1 MKQNDTK
8 SIVIECAAKC
18 FANNGVD
25 NTSIDE
31 IAREMGASKGKVYH
45 HFRSKGELLL
55 AVRHQSILSV
65 LTRVKPIA
73 DTPAPTATRFI
84 DMACAH
90 VQGILSDLPY
100 HRVVVENLRAG
111 LAGSTTEHERR
122 YLAEIR
128 SLQADYED
136 LFRDVIEAGQKD
148 GSFRQQSV
156 SVAVNS
162 VIVLLNA
169 PIFWYQPRSEDD
181 ADTHQAIAGQ
191 IAQMALGAIQA

>member
-55 AVRHQSILSV
+55 AVRHHSILSV

-73 DTPAPTATRFI
+73 DTPAPTATRLF

-122 YLAEIR
+122 YLAEIKA
-128 SLQADYED
+128 LQADYED

-181 ADTHQAIAGQ
+181 ADTLQAIAGQ
-191 IAQMALGAIQA
+191 IAQMVLGAIQA

>member
-1 MKQNDTK
+1 M
-8 SIVIECAAKC
+8 
-18 FANNGVD
+18 
-25 NTSIDE
+25 
-31 IAREMGASKGKVYH
+31 
-45 HFRSKGELLL
+45 
-55 AVRHQSILSV
+55 
-65 LTRVKPIA
+65 
-73 DTPAPTATRFI
+73 
-84 DMACAH
+84 
-90 VQGILSDLPY
+90 
-100 HRVVVENLRAG
+100 VENLRGG

-122 YLAEIR
+122 YLAEIKA
-128 SLQADYED
+128 LQADYED

-181 ADTHQAIAGQ
+181 ADTLQAIAGQ